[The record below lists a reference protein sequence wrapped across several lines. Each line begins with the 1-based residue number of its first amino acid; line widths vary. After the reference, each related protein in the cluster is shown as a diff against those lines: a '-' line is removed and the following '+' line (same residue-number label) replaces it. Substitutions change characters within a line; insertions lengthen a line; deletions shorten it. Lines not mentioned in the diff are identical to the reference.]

1 MDTTLDRTAAFLGT
15 RSSSDRLRKGMLSAD
30 GAVLVAD
37 GLFEKDLT
45 LLGLFALVFVLV
57 IPLD

>member
-1 MDTTLDRTAAFLGT
+1 
-15 RSSSDRLRKGMLSAD
+15 MLSAD

>member
-1 MDTTLDRTAAFLGT
+1 
-15 RSSSDRLRKGMLSAD
+15 MLSAD

-45 LLGLFALVFVLV
+45 LLGLFACTSQKRRELRESAVSA
-57 IPLD
+57 